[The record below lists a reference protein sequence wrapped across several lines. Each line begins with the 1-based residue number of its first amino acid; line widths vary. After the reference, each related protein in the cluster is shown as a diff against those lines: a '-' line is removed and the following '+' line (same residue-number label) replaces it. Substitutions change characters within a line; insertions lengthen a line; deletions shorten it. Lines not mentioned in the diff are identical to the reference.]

1 MNRLSLVTLLLCATL
16 HAQVDKISIPAGTP
30 EDQAIQAIT
39 AESDA
44 QRKNALLQDFV
55 QKFSSNP
62 MAVAYGNW
70 QLAQNYLAAG
80 DTAKALAAG
89 DKALASSPHNLD
101 ILVFQ
106 TQVATQVKDNAKVI
120 DYAVRGGQA
129 FQSIAKQPGPAGM
142 SEQDFAAEVQNQ
154 QADNKASYEYLET
167 SAFNAITSEQDPK
180 QRMSFIER
188 YTPAFPGS
196 RFEEQVSQFAIYSL
210 QQLNDATRL
219 AAYGEKTLAANP
231 NSIPTLLLLSSA
243 YVEDAKIANVNKA
256 MTYAR
261 KALELAKPDAP
272 DADHSRKLAGG
283 VAHST
288 IGYALLKQDKTV
300 ASIPELKA
308 GSTLL
313 KDDPAAYSTVL
324 YRLGFAYAKLN
335 RLTEARDV
343 LSQAVE
349 IQGPFQQP
357 SRDLLAKVNSARS
370 KAH

>member
-1 MNRLSLVTLLLCATL
+1 MNRLCLVTLLLCATL
-16 HAQVDKISIPAGTP
+16 RAQVDKITIPAGTP
-30 EDQAIQAIT
+30 EDQAIQAIST
-39 AESDA
+39 ETDA
-44 QRKNALLQDFV
+44 QKKNALFEDFV

-80 DTAKALAAG
+80 DTAKALAYG
-89 DKALASSPHNLD
+89 DKALASVPHNLD

-106 TQVATQVKDNAKVI
+106 TQIATQMKDNAKVI

-129 FQSIAKQPGPAGM
+129 YQALAKQPKPAGM
-142 SEQDFAAEVQNQ
+142 SDEDFAARVQSD
-154 QADNKASYEYLET
+154 QAGCKASYEYLET
-167 SAFNAITSEQDPK
+167 SAFNAITTEQDPK
-180 QRMSFIER
+180 QRMSFIEG
-188 YTPAFPGS
+188 YAPAFPGS
-196 RFEEQVSQFAIYSL
+196 RFDEQVSQFAIYSL
-210 QQLNDATRL
+210 QQLNDTARL
-219 AAYGEKTLAANP
+219 TAYGEKTLANNP

-243 YVEDAKIANVNKA
+243 YVEDARIANANKA
-256 MTYAR
+256 ITYAR

-288 IGYALLKQDKTV
+288 LGYALLRQDKTQAAIV
-300 ASIPELKA
+300 ELKA

-313 KDDPAAYSTVL
+313 KDDPVAYSTVL

-357 SRDLLAKVNSARS
+357 SRDLLVKVNSARS